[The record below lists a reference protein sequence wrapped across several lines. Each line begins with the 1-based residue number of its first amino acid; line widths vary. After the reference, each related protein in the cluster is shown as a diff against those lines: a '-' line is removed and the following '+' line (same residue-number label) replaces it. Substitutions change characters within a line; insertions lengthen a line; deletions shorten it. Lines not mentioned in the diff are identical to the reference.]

1 MIKCI
6 IVDDEPHAI
15 EVLDHYVKQTP
26 HLQLVASFT
35 NPIEALQLFGR
46 QKIDLVFLDIQMP
59 EISGIDFIK
68 AIQGKSKVILT
79 TAYSEFALEGYDL
92 YVVDYLL
99 KPIRLPRFLA
109 AVQKVVEQLNAINET
124 HLHPEIV
131 EGDYIFVKTESKG
144 KLLKINLG
152 DIDFIESMKNYVAIH
167 RGGQKT
173 LVYTSMKELE
183 ERLPKKQ
190 FLRVHK
196 SFIIPVSRI
205 TRVSNYWH
213 EAATKVPEVT
223 LGFWVIKIAATT
235 LGETGG
241 DSVTMTLNWVI

>member
-35 NPIEALQLFGR
+35 NPIEALHLLGQ
-46 QKIDLVFLDIQMP
+46 QKVDLVFLDIQMP

-99 KPIRLPRFLA
+99 KPIRLPRFFSSS
-109 AVQKVVEQLNAINET
+109 T
-124 HLHPEIV
+124 
-131 EGDYIFVKTESKG
+131 
-144 KLLKINLG
+144 
-152 DIDFIESMKNYVAIH
+152 
-167 RGGQKT
+167 
-173 LVYTSMKELE
+173 
-183 ERLPKKQ
+183 
-190 FLRVHK
+190 K
-196 SFIIPVSRI
+196 SS
-205 TRVSNYWH
+205 
-213 EAATKVPEVT
+213 
-223 LGFWVIKIAATT
+223 
-235 LGETGG
+235 
-241 DSVTMTLNWVI
+241 